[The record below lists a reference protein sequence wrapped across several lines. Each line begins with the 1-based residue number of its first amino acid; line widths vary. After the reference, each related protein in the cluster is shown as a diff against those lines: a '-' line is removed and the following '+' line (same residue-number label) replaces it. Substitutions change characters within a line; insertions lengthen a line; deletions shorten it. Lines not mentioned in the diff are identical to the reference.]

1 MMIIIE
7 EVPDE
12 MLAPIGTD
20 DGRVTEAT
28 IGFGLRIAEDSGVGR
43 VTETTVAGE
52 MTLAIAGADEM
63 TRRILDVTVS
73 VPSRSLSRWTV
84 Q

>member
-1 MMIIIE
+1 
-7 EVPDE
+7 
-12 MLAPIGTD
+12 MLAPIETD
-20 DGRVTEAT
+20 DGRVTEAM

-43 VTETTVAGE
+43 ATGITVAGE

-63 TRRILDVTVS
+63 TRRILDVTVLA
-73 VPSRSLSRWTV
+73 PNRSQSRWTV